1 MMCSVSHSFGFYGLK
16 SYTETSRP
24 PTSCSTRY
32 TLFLNSHYY
41 FVLVK
46 YGPMKQTYMIRYVCV
61 IWTCKA
67 AVVYKVYSIA
77 AWMLAEFQ
85 ESRLVKEIGNLQV
98 GSQEITYRATE
109 RPSGGMGY
117 V

>member
-24 PTSCSTRY
+24 PTSCSTRWR
-32 TLFLNSHYY
+32 FLSD

>member
-1 MMCSVSHSFGFYGLK
+1 MMCSVSRSFGSYGLK

-32 TLFLNSHYY
+32 TLFSNSKYCLNRIR
-41 FVLVK
+41 
-46 YGPMKQTYMIRYVCV
+46 MQTYMIRFVCV

-67 AVVYKVYSIA
+67 AVVYKINFYDADEWFLS
-77 AWMLAEFQ
+77 Q
-85 ESRLVKEIGNLQV
+85 RLVKEIGNLQV
-98 GSQEITYRATE
+98 GSQEIPYRAME